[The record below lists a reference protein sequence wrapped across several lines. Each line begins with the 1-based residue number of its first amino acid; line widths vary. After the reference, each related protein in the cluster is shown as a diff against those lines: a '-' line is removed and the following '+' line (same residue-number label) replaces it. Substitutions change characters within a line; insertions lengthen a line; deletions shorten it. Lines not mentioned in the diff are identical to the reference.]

1 VTDQVRTRP
10 RDRRASILAAARKRF
25 HQNGYAGTS
34 LEDIAGDL
42 GITAPALYRHFR
54 GKDALYTAALE
65 SNLRHLELCVDEASS
80 ADEVVRGLARVAVE
94 HPTLGLLW
102 NPERRW
108 RLADPDGA
116 IQRRLA
122 EAADSLGILLGS
134 GASPELGR
142 LLAGAALAVASSTG
156 FYESDLEP
164 EGQAQ
169 QLEGALAAVAGFR
182 PAFPLVDLEVSSE
195 RAASRPWTTR
205 RSLLLDAGAQLIIR
219 RGGYQAVTIEE
230 IAATA
235 GVSPNTVY
243 SHFGGKAELFV
254 AVIRRAVGW
263 LTASLEQAGAQADSA
278 DEALQLAITSSLELN
293 AQHPSWTGRLTD
305 EMSNLPEDDL
315 RSVLAEIDE
324 YLAEWLALCSAIAAT
339 LPEEAVRVRMRA
351 ALAVIDDRARQA
363 ARGRVLASEDVVV
376 LIRLMLTS

>member
-1 VTDQVRTRP
+1 MTDQVRTRP

-65 SNLRHLELCVDEASS
+65 SNLRHLEQCVEEASS

-102 NPERRW
+102 NPDRRW

-116 IQRRLA
+116 IQGRLVG
-122 EAADSLGILLGS
+122 AADRLGVLLGR

-156 FYESDLEP
+156 FYESELEP
-164 EGQAQ
+164 DAQAE
-169 QLEGALAAVAGFR
+169 QLERVLAAVGGFR
-182 PAFPLVDLEVSSE
+182 PARPLVDLEVSSE
-195 RAASRPWTTR
+195 GAAARPWTTR
-205 RSLLLDAGAQLIIR
+205 RSALLDAGAQLIIR

-243 SHFGGKAELFV
+243 SYYGGKAELFV
-254 AVIRRAVGW
+254 AVIRRAVRW
-263 LTASLEQAGAQADSA
+263 LMGSLEQAAAQAGSA
-278 DEALQLAITSSLELN
+278 DEALRLAIASSLALN
-293 AQHPSWTGRLTD
+293 AQHPSWTGRLAD
-305 EMSNLPEDDL
+305 EMSNLPEEDL
-315 RSVLAEIDE
+315 RSVSADIDD
-324 YLAEWLALCSAIAAT
+324 YLAEWLALCAAIAAA

-363 ARGRVLASEDVVV
+363 ALGRVLSSDDVVD
-376 LIRLMLTS
+376 LIRSMLTS